1 MGGLC
6 GSHNPISIKTIL
18 PVDRRECS
26 LGSETVEL
34 TIYVAWR
41 STRCLE
47 MVEWAG
53 YGAWRTI
60 YDPDTHDTITVSPD
74 LSWSWAVANW
84 SILSHGTWADVDVI
98 LLM

>member
-26 LGSETVEL
+26 LGSETVEW

-53 YGAWRTI
+53 YEAWRTI
-60 YDPDTHDTITVSPD
+60 YGQDNSRYHYRVTGFELELGGGQLEYTESWD
-74 LSWSWAVANW
+74 L
-84 SILSHGTWADVDVI
+84 GGC
-98 LLM
+98 